1 MNYLNNF
8 VNKILNFVNYLQYF
22 CKLQFS
28 QLTCKLRF
36 DGIGRERSHI
46 LDGSI
51 QEDDIDDI
59 ITDMALPLQLQKKSN
74 SRPRAIKEQLS
85 WWPLVCHVI
94 RRPRSRTESKSTRKW
109 PVSVG
114 KQWAVGCFWG
124 HWPVNSCFPWNVYA
138 TAGDYLIDVA
148 QI

>member
-8 VNKILNFVNYLQYF
+8 VNKILNFANHLKYF

-85 WWPLVCHVI
+85 
-94 RRPRSRTESKSTRKW
+94 
-109 PVSVG
+109 
-114 KQWAVGCFWG
+114 
-124 HWPVNSCFPWNVYA
+124 
-138 TAGDYLIDVA
+138 
-148 QI
+148 